1 MCTIEM
7 PRSDKEFR
15 LDDRILDAL
24 KRVKDKTGMS
34 VNSYVESLLFHHLK
48 GVGEIPID
56 TEPLP
61 EARGGKRPGA
71 GKPPKAQ
78 GHTAGIDPKAEPS
91 ADKRAGKSAG
101 AGRPK
106 ANPDDVAADRAGDAR
121 SGGVE

>member
-78 GHTAGIDPKAEPS
+78 GYTAGIDPKEPS
-91 ADKRAGKSAG
+91 ADKRAGKRAG

-106 ANPDDVAADRAGDAR
+106 VKTDDGALESSDDAD
-121 SGGVE
+121 